1 MTHLNTMNILW
12 LSCTA
17 KKNPR
22 TPLHFPLFFGFFWRP
37 HSHFFHIWSF
47 IVCHRIKYNFLFV
60 GLKCLLLDDYF
71 FTGKEPRC
79 SMVFYGQNVCYQLV
93 IERLTKLVAIL
104 KVNCDSM
111 IRWEFHPIQRM
122 IYRGP
127 LEFVEKNI
135 YLCINFCLALHVSN
149 PLRELLLQVPLCML
163 PSCFWH

>member
-79 SMVFYGQNVCYQLV
+79 STVFLWPKCMLS
-93 IERLTKLVAIL
+93 IDIARLTKLVAIL
-104 KVNCDSM
+104 KVNCNSM
-111 IRWEFHPIQRM
+111 IPWEFHPIQHM
-122 IYRGP
+122 IYRVP
-127 LEFVEKNI
+127 LEFVEKK
-135 YLCINFCLALHVSN
+135 YLSVH
-149 PLRELLLQVPLCML
+149 
-163 PSCFWH
+163 